1 VVQDFFAVVNAKSIF
16 RRCFRRLLD
25 QRGRL
30 MPALPIGAAPRGG
43 GVAIEGRIAK
53 ALIGASFDNRGR
65 EDVDQGR
72 GGDLRTER
80 LNPI

>member
-1 VVQDFFAVVNAKSIF
+1 
-16 RRCFRRLLD
+16 
-25 QRGRL
+25 